1 VNSDREIVVIYDG
14 HCEFCEQS
22 LIWLQQKV
30 VVDAIAFQRA
40 DLQPFNLTREQCAK
54 QLYVITDSD
63 TYAGA
68 DAIRY
73 LLRLRGNKTAAFL
86 LGASGGLGHIGYRWV
101 ASHRNTWPIKIATK
115 VLSILNK

>member
-1 VNSDREIVVIYDG
+1 MVIYDG

-30 VVDAIAFQRA
+30 VIDAIAFQGA

-54 QLYVITDSD
+54 QLYVITGSD

-73 LLRLRGNKTAAFL
+73 LLQLRVYKAAALL
-86 LGASGGLGHIGYRWV
+86 LGASGNLGRTGYRWV
-101 ASHRNTWPIKIATK
+101 ASHRNTWPIKIATR
-115 VLSILNK
+115 VLQYLNK

>member
-1 VNSDREIVVIYDG
+1 MVIYDG

-30 VVDAIAFQRA
+30 VVDAIAFQGA
-40 DLQPFNLTREQCAK
+40 DLQPFNLTKEQCAK
-54 QLYVITDSD
+54 QVYVVSDSV

-73 LLRLRGNKTAAFL
+73 LLKKRGNKFGAFL
-86 LGASGGLGHIGYRWV
+86 LGATGNVGRAGYRWI
-101 ASHRNTWPIKIATK
+101 ASHRNSWVIKVATR
-115 VLSILNK
+115 VLYLLNK